1 MSRASLFCLLAWF
14 SVGGGLGE
22 QWRGSPILDR
32 VVEEEIA
39 AGTMPGAVVLVGQ
52 GDRILHHR
60 AYGDRSILPSREP
73 MRLDTIFDCA
83 SLTKVVVTAPS
94 ILMLIE
100 DGRLRLDEKV
110 TKYLPGFRGGDSP
123 ITVRQ
128 LLTHTS
134 GLRPDLDLEP
144 AWSGYETGIERAY
157 REVPIAQPDQRFI
170 YSDINFILLGE
181 IVHQLSGMPLEE
193 FARQRIFEPLGM
205 RESMFRPPATL
216 LDRIAPTEKLADGT
230 LLWGVVHD
238 PTSRYMGGVAGH
250 AGLFA
255 TAADLARYCRMMLH
269 RGRLGNLRL
278 LSPLGVAAMTRA
290 QTPPDLPAR
299 GLGWDINSPFA
310 SNRGD
315 LFPLGSF
322 GHTGYTGTSLWL
334 DPSTDAYVVLMTNRV
349 HPRVS
354 TSVVSLRSRVASV
367 VAAAVDPPAVARPQ
381 TSAPTEV
388 APEVLTGLDV
398 LVRDRFAQLEG
409 KRVGLITNPTGVDRR
424 GRRGAD
430 LFLSATN
437 LTLAALLTPEHGLEA
452 KLDQEVIDDSMYK
465 GVPVYSLYQGD
476 RRRPTQQMLA
486 NLDAIVFDI
495 QDIGARF
502 YTYTTTMAYAMEEA
516 AKAGVPFYV
525 LDRPNP
531 ITGLHPE
538 GPVLDPALRSFIGY
552 FAMPVRHAM
561 TAGELAQMYNG
572 ERNIGAELHVIEMEG
587 WRRSMWFDETG
598 LPWVNPPHQTSV
610 R

>member
-1 MSRASLFCLLAWF
+1 M
-14 SVGGGLGE
+14 
-22 QWRGSPILDR
+22 
-32 VVEEEIA
+32 
-39 AGTMPGAVVLVGQ
+39 
-52 GDRILHHR
+52 
-60 AYGDRSILPSREP
+60 
-73 MRLDTIFDCA
+73 
-83 SLTKVVVTAPS
+83 
-94 ILMLIE
+94 
-100 DGRLRLDEKV
+100 
-110 TKYLPGFRGGDSP
+110 
-123 ITVRQ
+123 
-128 LLTHTS
+128 
-134 GLRPDLDLEP
+134 
-144 AWSGYETGIERAY
+144 ERAY

-216 LDRIAPTEKLADGT
+216 PDRIAPTEKLADGT

-299 GLGWDINSPFA
+299 GLGWDIDSPFA

-349 HPRVS
+349 HPRVH
-354 TSVVSLRSRVASV
+354 LGGQPAQPRRVGC
-367 VAAAVDPPAVARPQ
+367 AAAVDPPAVARPQ

-424 GRRGAD
+424 GAVRTYSSPPRTRRW
-430 LFLSATN
+430 
-437 LTLAALLTPEHGLEA
+437 
-452 KLDQEVIDDSMYK
+452 Q
-465 GVPVYSLYQGD
+465 
-476 RRRPTQQMLA
+476 
-486 NLDAIVFDI
+486 
-495 QDIGARF
+495 
-502 YTYTTTMAYAMEEA
+502 
-516 AKAGVPFYV
+516 
-525 LDRPNP
+525 
-531 ITGLHPE
+531 
-538 GPVLDPALRSFIGY
+538 RS
-552 FAMPVRHAM
+552 
-561 TAGELAQMYNG
+561 
-572 ERNIGAELHVIEMEG
+572 
-587 WRRSMWFDETG
+587 
-598 LPWVNPPHQTSV
+598 
-610 R
+610 